1 MAAAKQGRV
10 LVVDDDPDIREL
22 LKNALDEHGYG
33 IDAAADAAEA
43 RRRLTREEY
52 DLVVTDLLLGA
63 EGDGLFVARYARGRR
78 CRVLLV
84 TGDHARAE
92 LLDASGFP
100 YLLKPFR
107 VGTLLAAIDTIVSER

>member
-1 MAAAKQGRV
+1 MAAEQGRV

-22 LKNALDEHGYG
+22 LKSALDEHGYG
-33 IDAAADAAEA
+33 IDAAANAPEA
-43 RRRLTREEY
+43 RRWLTDGKY

-63 EGDGLFVARYARGRR
+63 DGDGLFVARYARGRR

-84 TGDHARAE
+84 TGDHARTDV
-92 LLDASGFP
+92 LDASGFP

-107 VGTLLAAIDTIVSER
+107 VDTLLAAVDTIVSER